1 MWIFRKINRYIVGQK
16 LKKSFGRRFQQDF
29 LNYAQ
34 ISSCLLVCAIDKD
47 EDFEKISELESNLKA
62 DNIDV
67 TLLCYVRRKKSA
79 IEHSFN
85 RLIIT
90 KKELSVVGKPV
101 EGLLQNLRNKTFD
114 IVFDIS
120 PKSYVPLLY
129 ALSEVRAL
137 QYCGTDRNRNLPYN
151 FVIEVSNKPDADESY
166 VLEQMRF
173 YLRNINK
180 PTV

>member
-1 MWIFRKINRYIVGQK
+1 MWIFRKINRYVVGQR
-16 LKKSFGRRFQQDF
+16 LKKGFGKRSRQDF
-29 LNYAQ
+29 LNYVQ
-34 ISSCLLVCAIDKD
+34 ISSCLLVCAIDRD
-47 EDFEKISELESNLKA
+47 EDFEEISELEANLKA

-79 IEHSFN
+79 IEQRSN

-90 KKELSVVGKPV
+90 KKELSIVGKPV
-101 EGLLQNLRNKTFD
+101 DELLQNLRNKTFD
-114 IVFDIS
+114 IVFDLS

-137 QYCGTDRNRNLPYN
+137 QYCGTDRNGNLPYN
-151 FVIEVSNKPDADESY
+151 FVIEVSNKPDADEAY

-173 YLRNINK
+173 YLKNINK